1 MENIIRFINR
11 PKFKYYQTIVFVS
24 VLSILVSSLVIYFA
38 IRQTLVKN
46 LINDSVDKL
55 ITVMDEQDAILSQAD
70 ATITEIASNSD
81 IMNYTQ
87 NKVSGQ
93 NLKSYY
99 SMKDL
104 ENYEIKNK
112 YIDRIVVYYLKDKKV
127 LATNWGASEI
137 EDYLLFDPR
146 AYTEQTG
153 TRTLILQTGAARNKE
168 EPGSVSL
175 IRYAPISYA
184 INPKVII
191 SINVGG
197 EFFKSFHNIERLW
210 RELFYDGQIK

>member
-175 IRYAPISYA
+175 IRYAPIS
-184 INPKVII
+184 
-191 SINVGG
+191 
-197 EFFKSFHNIERLW
+197 
-210 RELFYDGQIK
+210 